1 MLGDDSENMDSMN
14 DSYNDLID
22 DAASEDTDIFE
33 FLDGSNHSATAIPE
47 HAASDEVPV
56 SIPLPET
63 TYQDVPSEA
72 ENSESQSMF
81 TL

>member
-33 FLDGSNHSATAIPE
+33 FLDGSNVTSGQSCIVR
-47 HAASDEVPV
+47 S
-56 SIPLPET
+56 
-63 TYQDVPSEA
+63 Y
-72 ENSESQSMF
+72 SQ
-81 TL
+81 